1 MIVEF
6 IIIIVIEEFEKALV
20 KIAAAKNEPNNTI
33 DLTGAPDEFIDMI
46 TYNIK
51 IGRASGRERVATP
64 V

>member
-46 TYNIK
+46 TYNIMT
-51 IGRASGRERVATP
+51 VFP
-64 V
+64 L